1 MNEYLSQINDNYGIV
16 SDENGE
22 IKVVT
27 KSETNCEFQ
36 DILLQE
42 NELENL
48 NQELIAAKEKLIDNK
63 ERTINGELCNPCNY
77 CWFNYASY
85 SNISCCINTI
95 IDLFVDRILCSF

>member
-27 KSETNCEFQ
+27 KSENNCEFQ
-36 DILLQE
+36 DILLKE

-63 ERTINGELCNPCNY
+63 
-77 CWFNYASY
+77 
-85 SNISCCINTI
+85 
-95 IDLFVDRILCSF
+95 